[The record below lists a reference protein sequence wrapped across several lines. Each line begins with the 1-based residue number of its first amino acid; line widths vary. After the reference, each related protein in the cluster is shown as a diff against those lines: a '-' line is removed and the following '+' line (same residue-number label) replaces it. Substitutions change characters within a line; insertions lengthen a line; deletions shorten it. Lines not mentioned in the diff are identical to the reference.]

1 MPSPYFKGVIINY
14 FVNGLSVIDEG
25 SGKVIVLLHGFMSN
39 KESFL
44 HQINRLK
51 NFRRVIAI
59 DLTGFGSSKKMSHAY
74 SLDDYVLDVL
84 GVINELKL
92 EHYDL
97 LAHSFGGR
105 IAVKLALKDQ
115 RVNKLILTGSAGLKP
130 KRKLSFYFKIYSYK
144 LLKKIFKN
152 KKFNNFG
159 SLEYK
164 MLNGVEKQSYVK
176 IVNEFLD
183 SQISKINNKTLLIF
197 GENDSET
204 PIYLARRFN
213 KKITN
218 SQLYI
223 VKGAGHFCFVEKP
236 YEFNIIML
244 EFLNG
249 E

>member
-1 MPSPYFKGVIINY
+1 
-14 FVNGLSVIDEG
+14 
-25 SGKVIVLLHGFMSN
+25 MSN

-44 HQINRLK
+44 HQIKRLK
-51 NFRRVIAI
+51 SFRRVIAI
-59 DLTGFGSSKKMSHAY
+59 DITGFGQSKKMAYAY
-74 SLDDYVLDVL
+74 SLDDYVFDVL
-84 GVINELKL
+84 SVINELKL
-92 EHYDL
+92 VKYDI

-105 IAVKLALKDQ
+105 IAVKLALLDK

-130 KRKLSFYFKIYSYK
+130 KRKLSFYFKVYLYK
-144 LLKKIFKN
+144 LLKRVFKVKN
-152 KKFNNFG
+152 LNNFG

-183 SQISKINNKTLLIF
+183 AQISKIKNKALLIF

-204 PIYLARRFN
+204 PLYLARRFN
-213 KKITN
+213 KKIIN
-218 SQLYI
+218 SQFYK

-236 YEFNIIML
+236 YEFNVVML